1 MCYFEASWLFLNS
14 WCRDFAVKMAS
25 ALRDN
30 SASIIHIINLSI
42 NAIEDKGS
50 DADSLSEIRFCSVHG
65 FLCYRLMLWFLC
77 LPALRCDCSQ
87 SEFVQ
92 IVPWPQSAELI
103 QGLHVPK
110 RCSFYLLLLLYMSR
124 CCFTTT
130 KVTRF
135 KTIKGWL
142 PWHRFV
148 NANFGSSCYT
158 RPRLSGSSSS
168 SKYISLQHPYPPRSE
183 RKHRL
188 SGHRR
193 GSGEFKRAGGM

>member
-1 MCYFEASWLFLNS
+1 
-14 WCRDFAVKMAS
+14 
-25 ALRDN
+25 
-30 SASIIHIINLSI
+30 
-42 NAIEDKGS
+42 
-50 DADSLSEIRFCSVHG
+50 
-65 FLCYRLMLWFLC
+65 MLWFLC
-77 LPALRCDCSQ
+77 LPSLRCDCSQ

-92 IVPWPQSAELI
+92 IVPWPKSAEPI

-135 KTIKGWL
+135 KMIKGWL
-142 PWHRFV
+142 PWHCSV
-148 NANFGSSCYT
+148 NANLGSSCYI

-188 SGHRR
+188 PCHRR
-193 GSGEFKRAGGM
+193 GSGEFKRARGIWGPGVHILYLPCQYFNRPTTKIAIYVTLDTLPFKNFKELTQATFICFQLAAYVFCHIGFIYWQHCKI